1 MFHRIFFVVCVL
13 CVAVAI
19 SESWGSV
26 EGEEKEDEEEE
37 EEDDEEEEEMEEE
50 DEPGHFPSFALTF
63 PTPASASLHRRVV
76 GKSAAVNEIKGAK
89 NDLENK
95 NERNL

>member
-37 EEDDEEEEEMEEE
+37 DDEEEEEMKEE